1 MRALAREAR
10 FRPASAADFAAEL
23 AAASELPAEPL
34 LATVITEP
42 LHSRTYRSLPGSN
55 AWLWI
60 VGAVAVATVAVI
72 LGLLSL
78 GGGGSS
84 NKPQPVRIQAPARG
98 ATPAAEA
105 RNLSAWLRAHS
116 R

>member
-1 MRALAREAR
+1 MSWPLRPSYRPSRCSPPRSRSRCTLGRIEAC
-10 FRPASAADFAAEL
+10 PA
-23 AAASELPAEPL
+23 
-34 LATVITEP
+34 
-42 LHSRTYRSLPGSN
+42 GS

-60 VGAVAVATVAVI
+60 VGAAAVAIVAVI

-84 NKPQPVRIQAPARG
+84 TKPQPVRIQAPARG